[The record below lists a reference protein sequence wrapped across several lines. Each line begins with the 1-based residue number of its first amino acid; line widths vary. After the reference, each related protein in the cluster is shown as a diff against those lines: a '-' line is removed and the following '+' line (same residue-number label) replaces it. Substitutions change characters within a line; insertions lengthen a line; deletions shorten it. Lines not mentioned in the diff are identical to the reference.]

1 MSAVFLPRERIYF
14 GHQSVGANLLQG
26 VAELAAEEGVPIR
39 IVRADRASELPAA
52 AFGHTFV
59 PDHGLRA
66 RDPAPD
72 ERADRRTPE
81 RRRAPQ
87 GGP

>member
-39 IVRADRASELPAA
+39 I
-52 AFGHTFV
+52 